1 MQNGE
6 SKAVND
12 GIANSH
18 DDQLVLKGVQ
28 PRHQIAYRIF
38 KVSRAFGIGLVV
50 LAALMFGLTFV
61 PAFKGFTAAGSIY
74 RYAILY
80 VLIGA
85 AGFFLFM
92 VLIKLL
98 FLRKAPFDDWVFD
111 IASKRLGTEVIFY
124 DSRYIYIQFDRTGK
138 EVDKKEFVTEMSDKS
153 IHYSYFYVKTF
164 IDRGVIQVEC
174 TKRQP
179 IPTMAKFSE
188 KDDLFWNI
196 IPMGLTIHPV
206 NQTIAP
212 IGWYLN
218 DKNINDQM
226 LPTVPSTSVL
236 ICGGTG
242 CYAKDTPIPIY
253 NTLIKD

>member
-1 MQNGE
+1 MAANGE
-6 SKAVND
+6 SKSVND

-18 DDQLVLKGVQ
+18 QDELVLRGVQ
-28 PRHQIAYRIF
+28 PRHQVAYRIF
-38 KVSRAFGIGLVV
+38 KVCRAFGIGLII
-50 LAALMFGLTFV
+50 LAALMFGLTFIE
-61 PAFKGFTAAGSIY
+61 AFKRFTGLGFY
-74 RYAILY
+74 RMAILY

-85 AGFFLFM
+85 GIFL
-92 VLIKLL
+92 LIMLLDRLL

-124 DSRYIYIQFDRTGK
+124 DSKYIYIQFDRTGK
-138 EVDKKEFVTEMSDKS
+138 EVDKREFVTEMSDKS

-179 IPTMAKFSE
+179 IPTLAKFSE

-226 LPTVPSTSVL
+226 LQTVPSTSVL

-242 CYAKDTPIPIY
+242 CYSKNTPIPVY
-253 NTLIKD
+253 DTLIKE

>member
-1 MQNGE
+1 MPNNGE
-6 SKAVND
+6 RKAVND

-18 DDQLVLKGVQ
+18 EDELVLRGVQ
-28 PRHQIAYRIF
+28 PRHQLAYRIF
-38 KVSRAFGIGLVV
+38 KVSRAFSIGLVI

-61 PAFKGFTAAGSIY
+61 SNEIFKRFTVLKFY
-74 RYAILY
+74 RMGILY
-80 VLIGA
+80 VLAGA
-85 AGFFLFM
+85 AIFLLIMLFFRL
-92 VLIKLL
+92 V
-98 FLRKAPFDDWVFD
+98 FLRKAPHDDWVFEV
-111 IASKRLGTEVIFY
+111 ASKRLGTEIIFY
-124 DSRYIYIQFDRTGK
+124 DSRYLYISYDRTGK

-153 IHYSYFYVKTF
+153 EHYSYFYVKTF

-196 IPMGLTIHPV
+196 VPMGLTIHPV

-218 DKNINDQM
+218 DQNKNEQM
-226 LPTVPSTSVL
+226 LQTVPSTSVL

-242 CYAKDTPIPIY
+242 SGKSVMEQAM
-253 NTLIKD
+253 